1 MALPASFLEELRL
14 RTPLPALIG
23 RKVKLVRSGR
33 QYKACCPFHAEKS
46 PSFYVYDNGFH
57 CFGCGVHGD
66 AISFVMQSEGIGF
79 MEAVTRLAAEAGLE
93 VPAPT
98 PQAAEAERRRL
109 DIFAVLAAAA
119 ALLARLLHAPEGA
132 AGLAYLRGRDLT
144 DQTIA
149 DTALGWAP
157 GRGGALIS
165 ALRADGI
172 ELAQLIE
179 AGLATQTDSG
189 PRAMFFDR
197 VTFPIRDASG
207 RVISF
212 GARTLGD
219 AQPKY
224 LNGPDTPVFSK
235 RRALY
240 GLHRARAA
248 ARTGAAVIVVEG
260 YMDVLR
266 LHQSGFAA
274 AVAPL
279 GTALTVEQLDLLWQ
293 LSPAPILCFDGDK
306 AGARAAART
315 LDLALPLAQ
324 PDRSLR
330 VAALPANEDPDSL
343 VRARGPAAL
352 QGVLDAA
359 TSLTDALYGQLRA
372 ATPGD
377 GPEQRARLYQRLEEA
392 ARRIDHRGLA
402 IEVGR
407 ALRQRFFA
415 QAREQPG
422 PRAPGVRPSRPPPTP
437 PARAGAVAP
446 AAERARILTAILL
459 RHPDLLHDLE
469 EAFALVDLPGQLER
483 LRDAMRD
490 WADTHPGPLDSASLI
505 THLSQIG
512 RAGEANQ
519 ALADV
524 PLPSSAAPDAMP
536 AEAEARWWHIF
547 NLLDLGGLNAQV
559 EQAQQDFEDNPT
571 EQTQRRLIALC
582 TAREKLRS
590 GDFDAGVPAE

>member
-14 RTPLPALIG
+14 RTPMPALVG
-23 RKVKLVRSGR
+23 RKVKLARSGR
-33 QYKACCPFHAEKS
+33 HYKGCCPFHNEQT

-57 CFGCGVHGD
+57 CFGCGAHGD
-66 AISFVMQSEGIGF
+66 AISFVMQADGLPF

-109 DIFAVLAAAA
+109 DIFAVLGSAA
-119 ALLARLLHAPEGA
+119 ALFRRLLFTPEGA
-132 AGLAYLRGRDLT
+132 AGLAYLRSRDLT
-144 DQTIA
+144 DETIEQN
-149 DTALGWAP
+149 ALGWAP
-157 GRGGALIS
+157 ARGGALLA
-165 ALRADGI
+165 ALREEGI
-172 ELAQLIE
+172 EFPQLIE
-179 AGLATQTDSG
+179 AGLAAQTDSG
-189 PRAMFFDR
+189 LRAMFYDR
-197 VTFPIRDASG
+197 VIFPIRDARG

-224 LNGPDTPVFSK
+224 LNGPESPVFSK
-235 RRALY
+235 RRGLY
-240 GLHRARAA
+240 GLDRARAA
-248 ARTGAAVIVVEG
+248 ARTGATIIVVEG

-266 LHQSGFAA
+266 LHQSGFPG

-279 GTALTVEQLDLLWQ
+279 GTALTAEQLDLLWQ

-306 AGARAAART
+306 AGGRAAART

-330 VAALPANEDPDSL
+330 VAALPPNEDPDSL
-343 VRARGPAAL
+343 VRTRGPAAL
-352 QGVLDAA
+352 QALLESA
-359 TSLTDALYGQLRA
+359 TSLTDALFAQLRA

-377 GPEQRARLYQRLEEA
+377 GPEQRALLYQRLEEA
-392 ARRIDHRGLA
+392 ARRIEHRGLSS
-402 IEVGR
+402 EVGR

-415 QAREQPG
+415 EART
-422 PRAPGVRPSRPPPTP
+422 RAPNARTPGARPNRPPPTP

-459 RHPDLLHDLE
+459 RHPELLHDLE

-483 LRDAMRD
+483 LRDAMRE

-505 THLSQIG
+505 THLTQIG

-524 PLPSSAAPDAMP
+524 PLPSSATPDAMP

-559 EQAQQDFEDNPT
+559 ERAIADFAQNPT
-571 EQTQRRLIALC
+571 EQSERRLVALC
-582 TAREKLRS
+582 TAREKLRT
-590 GDFDAGVPAE
+590 GDVDAEMT